1 MKDADAIIIGAG
13 LAGLRAALELSRAG
27 MSVLVFEREERVG
40 GRVRSTNVAGYT
52 LDHGFQVILSAYP
65 ELKTIP
71 EFKRL
76 PCRGFASGARI
87 RVDGRFRDFYDPKR
101 HPEKSLQTLASPICS
116 IVDLVRLFALVGI
129 GRQAKVNATGRS
141 TAEMLIHKGFSKR
154 FRESFLSPFLKGV
167 LLDPALG
174 LDFGVAAFYL
184 QMFSR
189 GDALLPAGGVQ
200 ALPELLADLIGRS
213 HIRLGTSVDSLSKN
227 EVVLESGETFVADH
241 VVCATDPLCAA
252 ELGSPHQTLP
262 MVGSTT
268 VYFSS
273 TEPPFTEALIVLNA
287 EGGPITT
294 LAVPTNVQPSYA
306 PAGRSLI
313 AATAIG
319 EYAVKDE
326 ATLVTEMREQLAL
339 WYGER
344 TKSWQYL
351 RLFRTPLALTSR
363 PRLGSGWVEKDGI
376 TFIGDYLTYS
386 SQNGALLSGRALADR
401 LVEDSLASPTR
412 QAI

>member
-1 MKDADAIIIGAG
+1 MKDADVIIIGAG

-27 MSVLVFEREERVG
+27 LSVLVFEREEKVG
-40 GRVRSTNVAGYT
+40 GRVRTTNVAGYT

-65 ELKTIP
+65 ELKSLP
-71 EFKRL
+71 EFNRI

-101 HPEKSLQTLASPICS
+101 HPEKALATLASPICS
-116 IVDLVRLFALVGI
+116 LVDLARLFNLVGI
-129 GRQAKVNATGRS
+129 RRASGVTPAERPTS
-141 TAEMLIHKGFSKR
+141 EMLIHKGFSKR
-154 FRESFLSPFLKGV
+154 FRESFLEPFLRGV

-174 LDFGVAAFYL
+174 LDFGVASFYL

-189 GDALLPAGGVQ
+189 GDALLPSGGVQ
-200 ALPELLADLIGRS
+200 AFPDLLAGLIGRS
-213 HIRLGTSVDSLSKN
+213 HIRLGTSVDSISKN
-227 EVVLESGETFVADH
+227 EVVLESGETFTADH
-241 VVCATDPLCAA
+241 VVCATDPLRAA
-252 ELGSPHQTLP
+252 ELGSPDQTLP

-273 TEPPFTEALIVLNA
+273 PEAPFSDPLIVLNA

-306 PAGRSLI
+306 PAGRALI

-319 EYAVKDE
+319 EYALRDE
-326 ATLVTEMREQLAL
+326 ATLVTEIREQLAL
-339 WYGER
+339 WYGD
-344 TKSWQYL
+344 KVKKWQYL

-363 PRLGSGWVEKDGI
+363 PRLGKGWHEKDGVI
-376 TFIGDYLTYS
+376 YIGDYLTYS
-386 SQNGALLSGRALADR
+386 SQNGALLSGRSLAER
-401 LVEDSLASPTR
+401 LIEDSLCSPK
-412 QAI
+412 